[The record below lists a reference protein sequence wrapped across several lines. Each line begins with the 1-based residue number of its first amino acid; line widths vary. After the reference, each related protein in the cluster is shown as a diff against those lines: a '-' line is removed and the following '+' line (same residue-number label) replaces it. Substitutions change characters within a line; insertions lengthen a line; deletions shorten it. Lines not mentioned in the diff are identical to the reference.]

1 MAAEDLNA
9 DDWLFPKASD
19 QKAATAVEALKRAQ
33 LYLIFETGDGKT
45 LLKTWQDFVRGM
57 KLAPN
62 ASVQEY
68 AAANAVRE
76 FVEGVSKQID
86 FAHNRGG
93 LPQ

>member
-1 MAAEDLNA
+1 MAEENLDAA
-9 DDWLFPKASD
+9 DWLFPKAEE
-19 QKAATAVEALKRAQ
+19 QKAATAIEALKRAQ
-33 LYLIFETGDGKT
+33 LYLIFEKGDAKT
-45 LLKTWQDFVRGM
+45 LLGIWQSLVRGM

-76 FVEGVSKQID
+76 FVEGIPKQIEI
-86 FAHNRGG
+86 AHNRGN